1 MANNRIR
8 CNECNKNFCIKC
20 KAEPYHVGK
29 TCEESKNNAI
39 CRFCNEKLTQ
49 PSPSMKAAF
58 KDVCRKNECF
68 DLMQASCDKL
78 LPCGHPCCG
87 TKGEKKCMPCLEPEC
102 IEKMPENKRPKENK
116 EDYCNICYCSGLG
129 QEPCVHL
136 ECGHIFH
143 INCVKTLV

>member
-1 MANNRIR
+1 
-8 CNECNKNFCIKC
+8 
-20 KAEPYHVGK
+20 
-29 TCEESKNNAI
+29 
-39 CRFCNEKLTQ
+39 
-49 PSPSMKAAF
+49 MKAAF

-102 IEKMPENKRPKENK
+102 IEKMPEKLRPKENK
-116 EDYCNICYCSGLG
+116 DDYCNICFCAGLG
-129 QEPCVHL
+129 QAPCVHL

-143 INCVKTLV
+143 IDCVKELVKKKYNGPRIIFNYLDCP